1 MTGINLTL
9 FEPDSN
15 WKPQLKFPNLGD
27 VRRMVI
33 DLETKDPNIENKGPG
48 SIRRDGY
55 PVGVSIATNTG
66 FKAYYPFDHTLGGNL
81 PKENIVNFLCEVAGR
96 ADIEKVCANFGYDL
110 EWLRFMGITLK
121 GQLRCVQI
129 AESLID
135 EESLQGYNLSAL
147 GQKYL
152 GFKKNEELLK
162 LAASTYGVDPKG
174 GLHQLHSKYVGPY
187 AEADA
192 AMTLA
197 IYEKQEE
204 VLTSEG
210 IWSVFNMECELLQIV
225 LEMRMKGVRVDL
237 DAADRLR
244 KELKQAEDEINKSI
258 RLETGFNVNPMSSA
272 DIVKVCKKLGYEY
285 SLTEKGNPSFDKNFL
300 KNSDNSFFK
309 KILQVR
315 NLKTLRCN
323 FIETTIFG
331 NHVNGRIHAEFHQTR
346 SDEDGTRTG
355 RFAVSNPNLQ
365 QIPSRHEF
373 AHKIRALF
381 LPDVGEKWAKLDYSQ
396 QEPRILTH
404 YGFIMKLLGADK
416 IRDAYLADKKTD
428 FYPLVA
434 KAAGLPRK
442 PAKDLT
448 LGICYGEGKDKI
460 SKDLGFSPEKS
471 MEVMRVFNEANPFIK
486 QLSDICMDLAD
497 RRGYIKTLLGRKRR
511 FNLWELKRKDYK
523 SFAMPLE
530 KARQKWPNAPLKRAY
545 TYKALNALI
554 QGSAADMT
562 KAAMIQNYKQHGEIP
577 LLTVHDEL
585 DHSVTCEEQA
595 LKIQHVMENCVQCTV
610 PIYAELELGD
620 HWK

>member
-9 FEPDSN
+9 FEPVSD
-15 WKPQLKFPNLGD
+15 WKPELKFPSLEG
-27 VRRMVI
+27 VRSMAI
-33 DLETKDPNIENKGPG
+33 DLETKDPNIEDKGPG
-48 SIRRDGY
+48 SIRKDGY

-66 FKAYYPFDHTLGGNL
+66 FKAYYPFAHELGGNL
-81 PKENIVNFLCEVAGR
+81 PKENVLNFLREIAGR
-96 ADIEKVCANFGYDL
+96 TDIEKVGANFVYDL

-121 GQLRCVQI
+121 GQLRDVQI

-135 EESLQGYNLSAL
+135 EESLQGYSLSAL
-147 GQKYL
+147 GLKYL
-152 GFKKNEELLK
+152 GHKKNEELLN
-162 LAASTYGVDPKG
+162 LAASAYGVHPKNDMWR
-174 GLHQLHSKYVGPY
+174 LHSKYVGPY
-187 AEADA
+187 AQADA

-197 IYEKQEE
+197 IYDKQQD

-210 IWSVFNMECELLQIV
+210 IWSVFNMECELIPIV
-225 LEMRMKGVRVDL
+225 LEMRLKGVRVDL
-237 DAADRLR
+237 DAAEILR
-244 KELKQAEDEINKSI
+244 KELKKEEESVLHAIFA
-258 RLETGFNVNPMSSA
+258 ETGFNVNVRSS
-272 DIVKVCKKLGYEY
+272 DHIERVCRKFGYEY
-285 SLTEKGNPSFDKNFL
+285 SRTEKGNPSFDKNFL
-300 KNSDNSFFK
+300 KNSDNSFFRK
-309 KILQVR
+309 VLQAR
-315 NLKTLRCN
+315 NLNTLRCN
-323 FIETTIFG
+323 FIEETIFG

-346 SDEDGTRTG
+346 SDQDGTRTG

-365 QIPSRHEF
+365 QIPSRHEM

-381 LPDVGEKWAKLDYSQ
+381 VPNHGEKWAKLDYSQ

-404 YGFIMKLLGADK
+404 YGVLMKLLGADK

-460 SKDLGFSPEKS
+460 SRDLGFTMEKS
-471 MEVMRVFNEANPFIK
+471 MEVLKIFNEANPFIK
-486 QLSDICMDLAD
+486 QLSDICMELAEK
-497 RRGYIKTLLGRKRR
+497 RGYIKTLLGRKRR
-511 FNLWELKRKDYK
+511 FNLWELKRKDYH
-523 SFAMPLE
+523 SYPLPLN
-530 KARQKWPNAPLKRAY
+530 KAREKYPSAPLKRAY

-562 KAAMIQNYKQHGEIP
+562 KAAMIQNFKQHGEIP

-595 LKIQHVMENCVQCTV
+595 LKIQHVMENCVQVTV